1 MTFVAAQSLPEQ
13 IAEHI
18 REKIIRLELKPG
30 ESIREAQLAAELQV
44 SRSPVREA
52 LKMLEKQRLVE
63 QTPRK
68 GSKVT
73 GLSKAYISSLYNI
86 TGALIVLAAEG
97 CVAKSTPEDLETIN
111 QTVINAADAVRRKDL
126 HAYYTAFFN
135 FCLACLKAA
144 RDPLLEEMIM
154 DLLPSVRRMQYLTF
168 TLRSDSLYE
177 NLEVVERGN
186 DYLQQGNDKMAVE
199 TVIEYISKEKAVA
212 LKTLETGR
220 DRSNQQMKDPPVAIG
235 RKNEP
240 RINPLENRET
250 L

>member
-1 MTFVAAQSLPEQ
+1 MTFIAAQSLPEQ

-18 REKIIRLELKPG
+18 REKIIRFELKPG

-86 TGALIVLAAEG
+86 TCALIMLAAKE
-97 CVAKSTPEDLETIN
+97 CTEKSTPEDLKKIN
-111 QTVINAADAVRRKDL
+111 QTVLNAADAVRRKDI
-126 HAYYTAFFN
+126 HAYYTSFFDFSLN
-135 FCLACLKAA
+135 CLKAA
-144 RDPLLEEMIM
+144 RNPLLEEMIL

-168 TLRSDSLYE
+168 TLRSESLYE
-177 NLEVVERGN
+177 NLQIVERGN
-186 DYLQQGNDKMAVE
+186 AYLQQGNREMAVE
-199 TVIEYISKEKAVA
+199 TVNEYLTKEKEVA
-212 LKTLETGR
+212 LKTLDAGR
-220 DRSNQQMKDPPVAIG
+220 DLINQRMKDPSITAGKEKKSIV
-235 RKNEP
+235 
-240 RINPLENRET
+240 NPLENRES